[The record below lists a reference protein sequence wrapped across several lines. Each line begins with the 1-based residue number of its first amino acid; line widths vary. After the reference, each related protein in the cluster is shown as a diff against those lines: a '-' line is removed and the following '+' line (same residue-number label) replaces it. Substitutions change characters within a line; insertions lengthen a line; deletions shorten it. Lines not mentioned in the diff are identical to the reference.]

1 MDLSGDTVVIRLVL
15 VVVCLVLSAFFSS
28 SETALTTVNLI
39 RIRNLADNGDK
50 AAAWVLKARRDQSK
64 MLGAILIGNNVVN
77 LSASS
82 MLTVLVTDVFGSQAV
97 GAATGVLTLLVLLF
111 GEITPKT
118 IATLEAEKNAL
129 RFARVICLLMTILTP
144 VIFVVNLLSGGVLRL
159 LGVDPNKPTDS
170 ITEDELRTIV
180 EVGHEKGV
188 IESEEKEMINNVFDL
203 GDSVARDIMV
213 PRIDMSFVDVEASY
227 EELMEIFRRDH
238 YTRLPVYEDNTDNVI
253 GIINMKDL
261 ILLEDR
267 AAFSV
272 RDYLRQPLFT
282 FESKKLSELMIEM
295 RKTSNNIVI
304 VLDEY
309 GATAGLITL
318 EDILE
323 EIVGDIRDEFD
334 ADEEDELKEISK
346 GEYLADGSMNL
357 DDINDRL
364 GLELVSEDFDSL
376 GGFMIDRLEHLPAE
390 GEEVDTEEV
399 RLVVEKVNKNRI
411 DKVHIY
417 VKKRLQMKRICDKLI
432 PL

>member
-64 MLGAILIGNNVVN
+64 AILIGNNVVN

-129 RFARVICLLMTILTP
+129 RFARVICFLMTILTP

-417 VKKRLQMKRICDKLI
+417 VKKTVANEADL
-432 PL
+432 

>member
-390 GEEVDTEEV
+390 GEEVDIEEV

-417 VKKRLQMKRICDKLI
+417 VKKTVANEADL
-432 PL
+432 

>member
-28 SETALTTVNLI
+28 AETALTTVNLI

-77 LSASS
+77 ISASS
-82 MLTVLVTDVFGSQAV
+82 MLTVLVTDVFGSHAV

-118 IATLEAEKNAL
+118 MATLEAEKYAL
-129 RFARVICLLMTILTP
+129 RFARIICFLMTILTP
-144 VIFVVNLLSGGVLRL
+144 VIFIVNLLSGGVLRL
-159 LGVDPNKPTDS
+159 LGIDVDKPTDS

-364 GLELVSEDFDSL
+364 DLKLVSEDFDSL
-376 GGFMIDRLEHLPAE
+376 GGFMIDRLERLPAE

-417 VKKRLQMKRICDKLI
+417 VKKPVANEADL
-432 PL
+432 

>member
-1 MDLSGDTVVIRLVL
+1 M
-15 VVVCLVLSAFFSS
+15 VCLVLSAFFSS

-261 ILLEDR
+261 ILLEDK

-417 VKKRLQMKRICDKLI
+417 VKKTVANEADL
-432 PL
+432 

>member
-39 RIRNLADNGDK
+39 RIRNLADNGAK

-417 VKKRLQMKRICDKLI
+417 VKKTVANEADL
-432 PL
+432 

>member
-28 SETALTTVNLI
+28 SETVLTTVNLI

-238 YTRLPVYEDNTDNVI
+238 YTRLPVYEDNTDNII

-417 VKKRLQMKRICDKLI
+417 VKKTVANEADL
-432 PL
+432 

>member
-261 ILLEDR
+261 ILLEDK

-417 VKKRLQMKRICDKLI
+417 VKKTVANEVDL
-432 PL
+432 

>member
-50 AAAWVLKARRDQSK
+50 AAAWVLKARRNQSK

-238 YTRLPVYEDNTDNVI
+238 YTRLPVYEDNTDNII

-417 VKKRLQMKRICDKLI
+417 VKKTVANEADL
-432 PL
+432 

>member
-267 AAFSV
+267 AAFYV

-417 VKKRLQMKRICDKLI
+417 VKKTVANEADL
-432 PL
+432 

>member
-129 RFARVICLLMTILTP
+129 RFARVICFLMTILTP

-213 PRIDMSFVDVEASY
+213 PRIDMSCVDVEASY

-238 YTRLPVYEDNTDNVI
+238 YTRLPVYEDNTDNII

-417 VKKRLQMKRICDKLI
+417 VKKTVANEADL
-432 PL
+432 

>member
-180 EVGHEKGV
+180 EEGHAKGV

-417 VKKRLQMKRICDKLI
+417 VKKTVANEADL
-432 PL
+432 

>member
-129 RFARVICLLMTILTP
+129 RFARVICLLMTVLTP

-188 IESEEKEMINNVFDL
+188 IGSEEKEMINNVFDL

-261 ILLEDR
+261 ILLEDK

-417 VKKRLQMKRICDKLI
+417 VKKTVANEADL
-432 PL
+432 

>member
-399 RLVVEKVNKNRI
+399 RLVVEKVNKHRI

-417 VKKRLQMKRICDKLI
+417 VKKTVANEADL
-432 PL
+432 

>member
-417 VKKRLQMKRICDKLI
+417 AKKTVANEADL
-432 PL
+432 

>member
-64 MLGAILIGNNVVN
+64 MLGTILIGNNVVN

-417 VKKRLQMKRICDKLI
+417 VKKTVANEADL
-432 PL
+432 

>member
-1 MDLSGDTVVIRLVL
+1 MDLSGDTVGIRLVL

-417 VKKRLQMKRICDKLI
+417 VKKTVANEADL
-432 PL
+432 

>member
-1 MDLSGDTVVIRLVL
+1 
-15 VVVCLVLSAFFSS
+15 
-28 SETALTTVNLI
+28 
-39 RIRNLADNGDK
+39 
-50 AAAWVLKARRDQSK
+50 

-111 GEITPKT
+111 GEITPKNHSYSGGSK
-118 IATLEAEKNAL
+118 KNAL

-417 VKKRLQMKRICDKLI
+417 VKKTVANEADL
-432 PL
+432 

>member
-309 GATAGLITL
+309 GATAGLI
-318 EDILE
+318 
-323 EIVGDIRDEFD
+323 VGDIRDEFD

-417 VKKRLQMKRICDKLI
+417 VKKTVANEADL
-432 PL
+432 

>member
-28 SETALTTVNLI
+28 SETDLTTVNLI

-417 VKKRLQMKRICDKLI
+417 VKKTVANEADL
-432 PL
+432 

>member
-272 RDYLRQPLFT
+272 RDYLRQPLIT

-417 VKKRLQMKRICDKLI
+417 VKKTVANEADL
-432 PL
+432 

>member
-50 AAAWVLKARRDQSK
+50 AAAWVLNARRDQSK

-417 VKKRLQMKRICDKLI
+417 VKKTVANEADL
-432 PL
+432 

>member
-399 RLVVEKVNKNRI
+399 RLVVEKSIKTGLTRFI
-411 DKVHIY
+411 F
-417 VKKRLQMKRICDKLI
+417 M
-432 PL
+432 

>member
-1 MDLSGDTVVIRLVL
+1 MDLSGDTVVIRVVL

-129 RFARVICLLMTILTP
+129 RFARVICFLMTILTP

-417 VKKRLQMKRICDKLI
+417 VKKTVANEADL
-432 PL
+432 

>member
-1 MDLSGDTVVIRLVL
+1 VL

-417 VKKRLQMKRICDKLI
+417 VKKTVANEADL
-432 PL
+432 

>member
-357 DDINDRL
+357 DDIKDQ
-364 GLELVSEDFDSL
+364 GLAWSL
-376 GGFMIDRLEHLPAE
+376 YQKILIHWAVFMIDRLEHLPAE

-399 RLVVEKVNKNRI
+399 RLVVEKSIKTGLTRFI
-411 DKVHIY
+411 F
-417 VKKRLQMKRICDKLI
+417 M
-432 PL
+432 

>member
-159 LGVDPNKPTDS
+159 LGVDPNKPIDS

-417 VKKRLQMKRICDKLI
+417 VKKTVANEADL
-432 PL
+432 

>member
-238 YTRLPVYEDNTDNVI
+238 YTRLPVYEDNTENVI

-417 VKKRLQMKRICDKLI
+417 VKKTVANEADL
-432 PL
+432 

>member
-417 VKKRLQMKRICDKLI
+417 VKKMVANEADL
-432 PL
+432 

>member
-390 GEEVDTEEV
+390 GEEVDTEDV

-417 VKKRLQMKRICDKLI
+417 VKKTVANEADL
-432 PL
+432 

>member
-129 RFARVICLLMTILTP
+129 RFARVICLLMTTLTP

-238 YTRLPVYEDNTDNVI
+238 YTRLPVYEDNTDNII

-417 VKKRLQMKRICDKLI
+417 VKKTVANEADL
-432 PL
+432 

>member
-213 PRIDMSFVDVEASY
+213 PRIDMSFVDVVASY

-417 VKKRLQMKRICDKLI
+417 VKKTVANEADL
-432 PL
+432 

>member
-82 MLTVLVTDVFGSQAV
+82 MLTVLVTDVVGSQAV

-417 VKKRLQMKRICDKLI
+417 VKKTVANEADL
-432 PL
+432 